1 MFCLR
6 NQDITDAK
14 AFFYLFFMSNSG
26 YLTRIQCLVSFY
38 FICVIAKP
46 SSIHI
51 SIKIIQDRA
60 EITATI
66 KLDDKKHLNIS
77 RKRSVI
83 YL

>member
-1 MFCLR
+1 MPKLKNCHIAIKTP
-6 NQDITDAK
+6 N
-14 AFFYLFFMSNSG
+14 
-26 YLTRIQCLVSFY
+26 YLTRMECLVCFY
-38 FICVIAKP
+38 FICAIAKP

-66 KLDDKKHLNIS
+66 KLNDTEHLDIS
-77 RKRSVI
+77 RKRCAI

>member
-1 MFCLR
+1 MPKLKNCHISIKTP
-6 NQDITDAK
+6 N
-14 AFFYLFFMSNSG
+14 
-26 YLTRIQCLVSFY
+26 YLTRMECLVCFY
-38 FICVIAKP
+38 FICAIAKP
-46 SSIHI
+46 SSIYTMV
-51 SIKIIQDRA
+51 KIIQDRA

>member
-1 MFCLR
+1 MPKLKNCH
-6 NQDITDAK
+6 IAIK
-14 AFFYLFFMSNSG
+14 APN
-26 YLTRIQCLVSFY
+26 YLTRMEYLVSFY
-38 FICVIAKP
+38 FIRVIAKP
-46 SSIHI
+46 SSIYI

-77 RKRSVI
+77 RKRSAI